1 MMVVEREL
9 LQELVK
15 EMRIL
20 EAMGKHEQ
28 ANELREEI
36 RQRLREA
43 QGRENNGGGTINEN

>member
-1 MMVVEREL
+1 MMVVEREP

-43 QGRENNGGGTINEN
+43 GERKQRGRDYQ